1 MPPAK
6 TADMPGIAGIIG
18 KAGVEQAAVERMT
31 RCMLHEPSY
40 VSGTYANEDVGL
52 CIGWVSHGG
61 SFSDCMPLWNERR
74 DVCLI
79 FSGEDFMSAEDV
91 RRCVGPGCDFAPGS
105 ARYLMALYEAMG
117 PQFIEKLNGW
127 FSGLLVDLRR
137 KAVLLFNDRYGLGRL
152 YYHQGQERLY
162 FSSEAK
168 SLLEVLP
175 SLRRLDLRGVAE
187 TFACGSVL
195 QDRTLFAGI
204 SLLPGGSRW
213 SFASN
218 GQISKERYF
227 SPQTWERQPAM
238 GNVEFYDRLKET
250 FAGILPR
257 YLGRANSVAMSLT
270 GGLDGRM
277 VMAWAK
283 PSPGALP
290 CYTFGG
296 AYRACADVK
305 IARRIAMLCRQ
316 PHRTITVGAD
326 FLAEFPRLA
335 EKAVFVSDGT
345 MDVTG
350 AVELYANRAAR
361 QIAPVRLTGNY
372 GSEIVRGNV
381 AFRPGKVT
389 EALLEPEF
397 AQSVRAAGAT
407 YQAERDGHPL
417 SFIAFKQ
424 VPWHHYSRLAV
435 EQSQLTLRSPYL
447 DNDLVA
453 LMYRAPSELR
463 SSMEPSLRLIHE
475 GNPLLAKLPTDR
487 GLVYGETPFIG
498 KIRKLCAEFAVKA
511 EYAYDYGMPQWLAGL
526 DHLLAPLH
534 LERMFLGRHKFY
546 HFRVWYRD
554 QLSQYVKE
562 ILLDSR
568 ARHRDYLQG
577 QVLERMVDAH
587 TKGRQN
593 WTQEIHRALT
603 LELLQRQLI
612 ERW

>member
-1 MPPAK
+1 
-6 TADMPGIAGIIG
+6 MPGITGIIS
-18 KAGVEQAAVERMT
+18 KAGVAQADVERMT
-31 RCMLHEPSY
+31 RCMVHEPSY
-40 VSGTYANEDVGL
+40 VSGTHANENFGL
-52 CIGWVSHGG
+52 CVGWVSHGA
-61 SFSDCMPLWNERR
+61 SFSDCMPLWNERG

-79 FSGEDFMSAEDV
+79 FSGEDFMGVEEV
-91 RRCVGPGCDFAPGS
+91 LRCGGRGGDFGTGG
-105 ARYLMALYEAMG
+105 ARYLIALYEAMG
-117 PQFIEKLNGW
+117 PRFIEKLNGW

-137 KAVLLFNDRYGLGRL
+137 KVAVLFNDRYGLGRV
-152 YYHQGQERLY
+152 YYHEGPERFY

-218 GQISKERYF
+218 GHIGKERYF
-227 SPQTWERQPAM
+227 SPETWERQPTM
-238 GNVEFYDRLKET
+238 GNVDFYDHLKET
-250 FAGILPR
+250 FARILPK
-257 YLGRANSVAMSLT
+257 YLGGGNPAGMSLT

-277 VMAWAK
+277 IMAWAN

-305 IARRIAMLCRQ
+305 IARRIAMLCGQ
-316 PHRTITVGAD
+316 SHRTISVGAD
-326 FLAEFPRLA
+326 FLAKFPSLA
-335 EKAVFVSDGT
+335 EKAVFVSDGA

-350 AVELYANRAAR
+350 AVELYANRIAR

-372 GSEIVRGNV
+372 GSEICRGNV
-381 AFRPGKVT
+381 AFRPGKLT

-397 AQSVRAAGAT
+397 AQSVRTAGAT
-407 YQAERDGHPL
+407 YQAERNGHPL

-453 LMYRAPSELR
+453 LMYRAPSELL
-463 SSMEPSLRLIHE
+463 SSKEPSLRLIHE

-487 GLVYGETPFIG
+487 GLVYSETPIIG
-498 KIRKLCAEFAVKA
+498 KIRKLSAELTVKA
-511 EYAYDYGMPQWLAGL
+511 EYAYDYGMPQRLAGL
-526 DHLLAPLH
+526 DHLLAPLQ
-534 LERMFLGRHKFY
+534 LERMFLGRHKFH

-554 QLSQYVKE
+554 QLSQYLKE

-577 QVLERMVDAH
+577 QVLERMVNAH
-587 TKGRQN
+587 TKGWQN

-612 ERW
+612 ERC

>member
-1 MPPAK
+1 V
-6 TADMPGIAGIIG
+6 PGITGIIS
-18 KAGVEQAAVERMT
+18 KAGVEQADVERMT
-31 RCMLHEPSY
+31 RCMVHEPSY
-40 VSGTYANEDVGL
+40 VSGTYANENAGL
-52 CIGWVSHGG
+52 CVGWVSHDG

-79 FSGEDFMSAEDV
+79 FSGEDFTG
-91 RRCVGPGCDFAPGS
+91 VGEVSQWGGRDLGSGS
-105 ARYLMALYEAMG
+105 AKYLIALYEAMG
-117 PQFIEKLNGW
+117 LRFIERLNGW

-137 KAVLLFNDRYGLGRL
+137 HLAVLFNDRYGLGRV
-152 YYHQGQERLY
+152 YYHEDPDRFY

-213 SFASN
+213 SFAPN
-218 GQISKERYF
+218 GHICKERYF
-227 SPQTWERQPAM
+227 SRQTWERQPTM
-238 GNVEFYDRLKET
+238 SNVEFCDHLKET
-250 FAGILPR
+250 FARILPK
-257 YLGRANSVAMSLT
+257 YLRGANSVAMSLT

-277 VMAWAK
+277 IMAWAN
-283 PSPGALP
+283 PAPGALP

-305 IARRIAMLCRQ
+305 IARRIAMLCGQ
-316 PHRTITVGAD
+316 SHRTISVGAD
-326 FLAEFPRLA
+326 FLTNFPSLA
-335 EKAVFVSDGT
+335 EKAVFVSDGA

-350 AVELYANRAAR
+350 AVELYTNRIAR

-372 GSEIVRGNV
+372 GSEILRGNV
-381 AFRPGKVT
+381 ALRLGKLT

-397 AQSVRAAGAT
+397 AQSVRSAGAT
-407 YQAERDGHPL
+407 YQAERNGHPF

-435 EQSQLTLRSPYL
+435 EQSQLMLRSPYL
-447 DNDLVA
+447 DNELVA
-453 LMYRAPSELR
+453 LMYRAPSELL
-463 SSMEPSLRLIHE
+463 SSKEPSLRLIHE
-475 GNPLLAKLPTDR
+475 GNPLLAELPTDR
-487 GLVYGETPFIG
+487 GLVYRQAPIVG
-498 KIRKLCAEFAVKA
+498 KLSELRAEFTVKA
-511 EYAYDYGMPQWLAGL
+511 EYAYDYGMPQRLAGL

-554 QLSQYVKE
+554 QLSQYLKE
-562 ILLDSR
+562 ILLDLR
-568 ARHRDYLQG
+568 ARHRPYLQG
-577 QVLERMVDAH
+577 QVLVRMVDAH
-587 TKGRQN
+587 TKGWQN
-593 WTQEIHRALT
+593 WTKEIHRVLS

>member
-1 MPPAK
+1 
-6 TADMPGIAGIIG
+6 MPGITGIIS
-18 KAGVEQAAVERMT
+18 KAGVEQADVERMT
-31 RCMLHEPSY
+31 RCMVHEPSY

-52 CIGWVSHGG
+52 CVGWVSHGG

-79 FSGEDFMSAEDV
+79 FSGEDFMGVEEV
-91 RRCVGPGCDFAPGS
+91 LQCGGRGRDFGSGS
-105 ARYLMALYEAMG
+105 ARYLIALYEAMG
-117 PQFIEKLNGW
+117 LRFIEKLNGW

-137 KAVLLFNDRYGLGRL
+137 KVAVLFNDRYGLGRV
-152 YYHQGQERLY
+152 YYHEGPERFY

-218 GQISKERYF
+218 GHISKERYF
-227 SPQTWERQPAM
+227 SPETWERQPTM
-238 GNVEFYDRLKET
+238 GNVDFYDHLKET
-250 FAGILPR
+250 FARILPK
-257 YLGRANSVAMSLT
+257 YLGGANSVAMSLT

-277 VMAWAK
+277 IMAWAN

-296 AYRACADVK
+296 AYRECADVK
-305 IARRIAMLCRQ
+305 IARRIAMLCGQ
-316 PHRTITVGAD
+316 SHRTIAVGAD
-326 FLAEFPRLA
+326 FLTKFPSLA
-335 EKAVFVSDGT
+335 EKAVFVSDGA

-350 AVELYANRAAR
+350 AVELYANRIAR

-372 GSEIVRGNV
+372 GSEILRGNV
-381 AFRPGKVT
+381 AFRPGKLT

-397 AQSVRAAGAT
+397 AQLVRTAGAT
-407 YQAERDGHPL
+407 YQAERNGHPL

-453 LMYRAPSELR
+453 LMYRAPSELL
-463 SSMEPSLRLIHE
+463 SSKEPSLRLIHE

-487 GLVYGETPFIG
+487 GLVYSETPIIG
-498 KIRKLCAEFAVKA
+498 KIRKLSAEFTVKA
-511 EYAYDYGMPQWLAGL
+511 EYAYDYGMPQRLAGL

-554 QLSQYVKE
+554 QLSQYLKE

-577 QVLERMVDAH
+577 QVLERMVNAH
-587 TKGRQN
+587 TKGWQN
-593 WTQEIHRALT
+593 WTQEIHRVLT

>member
-1 MPPAK
+1 
-6 TADMPGIAGIIG
+6 
-18 KAGVEQAAVERMT
+18 MT
-31 RCMLHEPSY
+31 RCMVHEPSY

-52 CIGWVSHGG
+52 CVGWVSHGG

-79 FSGEDFMSAEDV
+79 FSGEDFMGVEEV
-91 RRCVGPGCDFAPGS
+91 RQCGGRGCDYGS
-105 ARYLMALYEAMG
+105 RGASYLIALYEAMG
-117 PQFIEKLNGW
+117 LRFIEKLNGW
-127 FSGLLVDLRR
+127 FSGLLVDLR
-137 KAVLLFNDRYGLGRL
+137 KKVAVLFNDRYGLGRV
-152 YYHQGQERLY
+152 YYHEGPER
-162 FSSEAK
+162 FTFASEAK

-175 SLRRLDLRGVAE
+175 GLRRLDLRGAAE

-204 SLLPGGSRW
+204 SLLPCGSRW

-227 SPQTWERQPAM
+227 SPETWERQPAM
-238 GNVEFYDRLKET
+238 GNVDFYDHLKET
-250 FAGILPR
+250 FARILPR
-257 YLGRANSVAMSLT
+257 YLGGGNSVAMSLT

-277 VMAWAK
+277 IMAWAN

-296 AYRACADVK
+296 AYRASADVK
-305 IARRIAMLCRQ
+305 IARRIAMLCGQ
-316 PHRTITVGAD
+316 SHRTIAVGAD
-326 FLAEFPRLA
+326 FLTKFPGLA
-335 EKAVFVSDGT
+335 EKAVFVSDGA

-350 AVELYANRAAR
+350 AVELHANKIAR

-381 AFRPGKVT
+381 AFRPGKLT

-397 AQSVRAAGAT
+397 AQSVRTAGAT
-407 YQAERDGHPL
+407 YQAERKGHPL

-424 VPWHHYSRLAV
+424 APWHHYSRLAV

-453 LMYRAPSELR
+453 LMYRAPSELL
-463 SSMEPSLRLIHE
+463 SSKEPSLRLIHE

-487 GLVYGETPFIG
+487 GLVYRETPVIG
-498 KIRKLCAEFAVKA
+498 KIGKLAAEFTAKA
-511 EYAYDYGMPQWLAGL
+511 EYACDYGMPQRLAGL

-546 HFRVWYRD
+546 HFRIWYRD
-554 QLSQYVKE
+554 QLAQYVKE

-577 QVLERMVDAH
+577 QVLERMVNAH
-587 TKGRQN
+587 TTGRQN
-593 WTQEIHRALT
+593 WTKEIHRALT

>member
-1 MPPAK
+1 
-6 TADMPGIAGIIG
+6 
-18 KAGVEQAAVERMT
+18 
-31 RCMLHEPSY
+31 MLHEPSY

-52 CIGWVSHGG
+52 CVGWVSHGG

-79 FSGEDFMSAEDV
+79 FSGEDFMSVEEI
-91 RRCVGPGCDFAPGS
+91 RRCGGRERDFGPGS
-105 ARYLMALYEAMG
+105 ARYLIALYEAMG
-117 PQFIEKLNGW
+117 LQFIEKLNGW

-137 KAVLLFNDRYGLGRL
+137 KVAVLFNDRYGLGRL
-152 YYHQGQERLY
+152 YYHQGPERLY

-195 QDRTLFAGI
+195 QNRTLFAGI

-218 GQISKERYF
+218 GHVSKERYF
-227 SPQTWERQPAM
+227 SPEAWERQPTM
-238 GNVEFYDRLKET
+238 GNVEFYDQLKQT

-257 YLGRANSVAMSLT
+257 YLGRTNSVAMSLT

-277 VMAWAK
+277 IMAWAN

-296 AYRACADVK
+296 TYRACADVK
-305 IARRIAMLCRQ
+305 IARRIAMLCGQ
-316 PHRTITVGAD
+316 SHRTITLGAD
-326 FLAEFPRLA
+326 FLTQFPSLA
-335 EKAVFVSDGT
+335 EKAVFVSDGA

-361 QIAPVRLTGNY
+361 QIAHVRLTGNY

-453 LMYRAPSELR
+453 LMYRAPSELL
-463 SSMEPSLRLIHE
+463 SSTETSLRLVHE
-475 GNPLLAKLPTDR
+475 GNPSLAKLPTDR
-487 GLVYGETPFIG
+487 GLVHGESLLIG
-498 KIRKLCAEFAVKA
+498 RLRKLCAELAVKA

-554 QLSQYVKE
+554 QLSQYLKE
-562 ILLDSR
+562 ILLDPR
-568 ARHRDYLQG
+568 ARHRGYLQG
-577 QVLERMVDAH
+577 HVLERMVNAH
-587 TKGRQN
+587 TKGWQN
-593 WTQEIHRALT
+593 WTPEIHRVLT

-612 ERW
+612 ERR

>member
-1 MPPAK
+1 
-6 TADMPGIAGIIG
+6 MPGITGIISKAGIEH
-18 KAGVEQAAVERMT
+18 ADVERMT
-31 RCMLHEPSY
+31 RCMVHEPSY
-40 VSGTYANEDVGL
+40 VSGTYANKDVGL
-52 CIGWVSHGG
+52 CIGWVIHGG

-79 FSGEDFMSAEDV
+79 FSGEDFMGTDEILRNGGRGRDV
-91 RRCVGPGCDFAPGS
+91 GSGS
-105 ARYLMALYEAMG
+105 ASYLIALYEAIG
-117 PQFIEKLNGW
+117 LRFIEKLNGW

-137 KAVLLFNDRYGLGRL
+137 RVAVLFNDRYGLSRI
-152 YYHQGQERLY
+152 YYHEDPERFY

-168 SLLEVLP
+168 SLLGVLP
-175 SLRRLDLRGVAE
+175 GLRRLDLRGVAE

-195 QDRTLFAGI
+195 QDRTLFSGI

-218 GQISKERYF
+218 GTISKERYF
-227 SPQTWERQPAM
+227 SPETWERQPTL
-238 GNVEFYDRLKET
+238 GNVDFYDQLKET
-250 FAGILPR
+250 FARILPK
-257 YLGRANSVAMSLT
+257 YLGGGNSVAMSLT

-277 VMAWAK
+277 IMAWAN

-296 AYRACADVK
+296 AYRECADVG
-305 IARRIAMLCRQ
+305 IARRIAILCRQ
-316 PHRTITVGAD
+316 SHQTIDVGSD
-326 FLAEFPRLA
+326 FLTEFPRLA
-335 EKAVFVSDGT
+335 DKAVFVSDGA

-350 AVELYANRAAR
+350 AVELYTNQIAR

-381 AFRPGKVT
+381 AFRPGKLS
-389 EALLEPEF
+389 EALLKPEF
-397 AQSVRAAGAT
+397 AQLVRNAGAT
-407 YQAERDGHPL
+407 YRAERNGHPL

-424 VPWHHYSRLAV
+424 VPWHHYSRLAI
-435 EQSQLTLRSPYL
+435 EQSQLTVRSPYL
-447 DNDLVA
+447 DNDLVS
-453 LMYRAPSELR
+453 LMYRAPPELLP
-463 SSMEPSLRLIHE
+463 SKEPSLRLIYE
-475 GNPLLAKLPTDR
+475 GSPHVAKVPTDR
-487 GLVYGETPFIG
+487 GLVYRQAPIIG
-498 KIRKLCAEFAVKA
+498 KIRNLSAEFTVKA
-511 EYAYDYGMPQWLAGL
+511 EYAYDYGMPQWLAGI
-526 DHLLAPLH
+526 DHVLAPLH

-554 QLSQYVKE
+554 QLSQYLKD

-568 ARHRDYLQG
+568 TRQRSYLQWD
-577 QVLERMVDAH
+577 VLERMVNAH
-587 TKGRQN
+587 TKGWRN

>member
-1 MPPAK
+1 
-6 TADMPGIAGIIG
+6 MPGITGIIS
-18 KAGVEQAAVERMT
+18 KAGVAQAGVAQADVERMT
-31 RCMLHEPSY
+31 RCMVHEPFY
-40 VSGTYANEDVGL
+40 VSGTYANEDFGL
-52 CIGWVSHGG
+52 NAGWVSHGG
-61 SFSDCMPLWNERR
+61 LFSACMPLWNEHR

-79 FSGEDFMSAEDV
+79 FSGENFMGVDEVLQCGGRGRDF
-91 RRCVGPGCDFAPGS
+91 GS
-105 ARYLMALYEAMG
+105 GGARYLIALYEAMG
-117 PQFIEKLNGW
+117 LRFIEKLNGW
-127 FSGLLVDLRR
+127 FSGLLVDLR
-137 KAVLLFNDRYGLGRL
+137 KKVAVLFNDRYGLGRV
-152 YYHQGQERLY
+152 YYHEDPERFY

-187 TFACGSVL
+187 TFACGCVL

-218 GQISKERYF
+218 EHISKERYF
-227 SPQTWERQPAM
+227 SPETWERQPAM
-238 GNVEFYDRLKET
+238 GNVDFYDHLKET
-250 FAGILPR
+250 FARILPK
-257 YLGRANSVAMSLT
+257 YLGGDNSVAMSLT

-277 VMAWAK
+277 IMAWAN

-296 AYRACADVK
+296 AYRACADEK
-305 IARRIAMLCRQ
+305 IARLIAMLCGQ
-316 PHRTITVGAD
+316 SHRTITVGAD
-326 FLAEFPRLA
+326 FLTNFPGLA
-335 EKAVFVSDGT
+335 EKAVFVSDGA

-350 AVELYANRAAR
+350 AVELHANRIAR

-381 AFRPGKVT
+381 AFRPGKLT
-389 EALLEPEF
+389 EGLLEPEF
-397 AQSVRAAGAT
+397 AQSVRTAGVT
-407 YQAERDGHPL
+407 YQAERNGHPL

-435 EQSQLTLRSPYL
+435 EQSQLTVRSPYL

-453 LMYRAPSELR
+453 LMYRAPSALL
-463 SSMEPSLRLIHE
+463 SSKEPSLRLIHE

-487 GLVYGETPFIG
+487 GLVYNETPIIG
-498 KIRKLCAEFAVKA
+498 KIRKLSAEFTVKA
-511 EYAYDYGMPQWLAGL
+511 EYAYDYGMPQRLAGL

-554 QLSQYVKE
+554 QLSRYVQE

-577 QVLERMVDAH
+577 KVLESMVNAH
-587 TKGRQN
+587 TKGWQN